1 MSNVKND
8 DVLGYNTS
16 KLWQIGFFTLNN
28 TSTNLQMFILGFVTY
43 YATGIA
49 GIAVMVISTI
59 LMATRLFDGLID
71 PTIGYIID
79 KSESKFGKFRP
90 LIILGY
96 IISAAT
102 ILIVY
107 NVTHLLPES
116 LQLIFFVVMLI
127 INKIGYSLQCSVTK
141 AAQTVLTNHP
151 KQRPYYVIFDGIFNI
166 GVFTGGQIFVSSY
179 LMGKHGQEFNMGL
192 FTELNTYGLLLAGI
206 FAILAVVGIWEKD
219 RKEYYGLGEE
229 TTQTKLRDYWHIIK
243 GNRPLQ
249 MLSISASFDKL
260 ATSLLRHAVVVVM
273 LFGILLGDYSMSGK
287 LGLITVIPSLLITF
301 IVLGMAR
308 KSGLKDSYVKSAW
321 IGMFSFIGLVVFFLL
336 LEDPTT
342 ISLNNMGI
350 ATVVF
355 IVLYTL
361 GLSFGGIPSTLVVPM
376 IADVSDYETA
386 KSGRYVP
393 GMMGTIFSFIDQ
405 LVSSLAPTI
414 VGAIVGM
421 IGYKSEF
428 PQAGEELTS
437 PLFLTTLLLAF
448 GLPAIGL
455 LISIITM
462 KFYKLDDKEMI
473 KIQKNIADAKEKSTE
488 KEPIIS

>member
-96 IISAAT
+96 MISAAT

-179 LMGKHGQEFNMGL
+179 LMGKHGAFNMGL
-192 FTELNTYGLLLAGI
+192 FT
-206 FAILAVVGIWEKD
+206 
-219 RKEYYGLGEE
+219 
-229 TTQTKLRDYWHIIK
+229 
-243 GNRPLQ
+243 
-249 MLSISASFDKL
+249 
-260 ATSLLRHAVVVVM
+260 
-273 LFGILLGDYSMSGK
+273 
-287 LGLITVIPSLLITF
+287 
-301 IVLGMAR
+301 
-308 KSGLKDSYVKSAW
+308 
-321 IGMFSFIGLVVFFLL
+321 
-336 LEDPTT
+336 
-342 ISLNNMGI
+342 
-350 ATVVF
+350 
-355 IVLYTL
+355 
-361 GLSFGGIPSTLVVPM
+361 
-376 IADVSDYETA
+376 
-386 KSGRYVP
+386 
-393 GMMGTIFSFIDQ
+393 
-405 LVSSLAPTI
+405 
-414 VGAIVGM
+414 
-421 IGYKSEF
+421 
-428 PQAGEELTS
+428 
-437 PLFLTTLLLAF
+437 
-448 GLPAIGL
+448 
-455 LISIITM
+455 
-462 KFYKLDDKEMI
+462 
-473 KIQKNIADAKEKSTE
+473 
-488 KEPIIS
+488 